1 MNTLRSKTTRRTM
14 LIMLAVGHFLAA
26 GAHANEASGVDR
38 HQSEP
43 KETRSSA
50 RKPQIGRGMAPG
62 DSFALR
68 FAFKGAIKRLEKDE
82 SCRALF
88 DDLILDGLQAMG
100 SSRYR
105 PAQSA
110 GERAH
115 CARGVA
121 AYTAVGLS
129 QIVVCEHFN
138 TLHRRTKIAV
148 LIHEALH
155 NAGMSEAP
163 VDPDGMTAEEIS
175 KMVEEA
181 CDLSL

>member
-1 MNTLRSKTTRRTM
+1 M
-14 LIMLAVGHFLAA
+14 
-26 GAHANEASGVDR
+26 
-38 HQSEP
+38 
-43 KETRSSA
+43 
-50 RKPQIGRGMAPG
+50 
-62 DSFALR
+62 
-68 FAFKGAIKRLEKDE
+68 
-82 SCRALF
+82 
-88 DDLILDGLQAMG
+88 
-100 SSRYR
+100 
-105 PAQSA
+105 
-110 GERAH
+110 
-115 CARGVA
+115 A

-138 TLHRRTKIAV
+138 TLPRRTKIAV